1 MLGDKT
7 MLMKQKES
15 LLTLLLEGVNVNNF
29 DSLYPYVEGIE
40 DAGIVSE
47 LKRALEDF
55 NWGTSHLGWA
65 YEHQCD
71 TTASHG
77 WSHINAAVE
86 CLQQLAEQLAKELK

>member
-1 MLGDKT
+1 MKT
-7 MLMKQKES
+7 KES
-15 LLTLLLEGVNVNNF
+15 LLTLLLKGVDINNF

-40 DAGIVSE
+40 DDEIIDQ
-47 LKRALEDF
+47 LKRAIDDF
-55 NWGTSHLGWA
+55 QSGAGYLGQDP
-65 YEHQCD
+65 QCD